1 MIKKIKTAIVS
12 SALLSFGAFSFGLPG
27 NIPIPFGG
35 QNSAGLGLLGGGSQQ
50 SGGEA
55 AYQLMSVEADLMIF
69 NEAAYILKL
78 NQLVLERLPVTLEDK
93 WPEYLAKMPDNDKYE
108 SELLS
113 ILSKDF
119 PFYKRIN
126 DYRIQTILHAA
137 SGKAEW
143 IKSAINLF
151 QSGIIDYVG
160 KRLEN
165 EKLIVFYK
173 YPACEVGSWKTVY
186 SEKGVNLT
194 EACSISKPDCDKY
207 RINAE
212 KLVVESALKNGIEN
226 WLELKIEDKCLRPVY
241 GYWVRTTTFSKEE
254 VSAHPSSFKNAF
266 LEVLPRAYVKEWKEN
281 FEKYEMLKSQYDRKK
296 AEKKRLE
303 EEIKQNPSKASELN
317 QQLAAID
324 KELKELEGE
333 LKGAEAAVDKVMN
346 EALQSVELDERKL
359 QLAKKLYLIAKYVDD
374 TLNKEV
380 VLVTATLPKFF
391 YDAFLFIKTVSSGNL
406 AGLTPQDVAKAKD
419 LAKNIMAFLPN
430 IIGIYSGISTQK
442 AIVDKYYNYLKAVA
456 QIEGK

>member
-1 MIKKIKTAIVS
+1 MLNKIKTALVS

-27 NIPIPFGG
+27 NIPAPSGG
-35 QNSAGLGLLGGGSQQ
+35 QNSGGLESLGGGSQQ

-55 AYQLMSVEADLMIF
+55 GYQLMSMEADLMIF
-69 NEAAYILKL
+69 NQAAYLLKL

-93 WPEYLAKMPDNDKYE
+93 WPEYLAQMPDNDKYN

-113 ILSKDF
+113 LLKKDF
-119 PFYKRIN
+119 PFYSRIN
-126 DYRIQTILHAA
+126 DYRSQALQHLFKGNA
-137 SGKAEW
+137 KA
-143 IKSAINLF
+143 IKSVLDLL
-151 QSGIIDYVG
+151 QSGAIDFVG

-173 YPACEVGSWKTVY
+173 YPACEVGSWKTVHP
-186 SEKGVNLT
+186 EKDIDLNK
-194 EACSISKPDCDKY
+194 ACSISKPDCDKY
-207 RINAE
+207 RTSAE
-212 KLVVESALKNGIEN
+212 KLVVESALKNGIKE

-254 VSAHPSSFKNAF
+254 VSAHPSSFENAF

-296 AEKKRLE
+296 AEKQRLE
-303 EEIKQNPSKASELN
+303 AEIKQNPSKASELN

-333 LKGAEAAVDKVMN
+333 LKSAEAAVDKVMN

-380 VLVTATLPKFF
+380 ALVTATLPKFF
-391 YDAFLFIKTVSSGNL
+391 YDTYLFVKTVSSGNL

-419 LAKNIMAFLPN
+419 LGKNIVAFLPN